1 VQRLVDQATGKILER
16 TLSSAGQALSD
27 KVVGS
32 ITDLP
37 TLSETAG
44 AANTV
49 VRRVRDQAGKVIEYT
64 LNKATNALSN
74 VKILQ

>member
-1 VQRLVDQATGKILER
+1 
-16 TLSSAGQALSD
+16 
-27 KVVGS
+27 VGS

-64 LNKATNALSN
+64 LDKATNALSN
-74 VKILQ
+74 IRVLQ